1 MLCISLGT
9 FLMYIIS
16 IPFVLISFSFRC
28 CVMCVCLLPIYSIR
42 PSPLFPFFLLANVQT
57 QKHTEGR
64 KRIKI
69 DEQGAGIYIGRTYIY
84 FPPFFLCVCVCSCV
98 WYNRHYITVAII
110 NWLGNNRIHSI
121 LHGISPVRPGPHP
134 SRTKLQLC
142 FFYWPPPPLWF
153 FCVCLFIVHT
163 HTHVLHRTMYYIISD
178 SFLCFLPF
186 FLSFSFF
193 PIHTHTQRD
202 AHTLSTY
209 THTHTNNNDAL

>member
-142 FFYWPPPPLWF
+142 FFYWPPPSSLILLCVSLYSTHTHTRITSYHVLYHLWF
-153 FCVCLFIVHT
+153 FSLLSSI
-163 HTHVLHRTMYYIISD
+163 LS
-178 SFLCFLPF
+178 F
-186 FLSFSFF
+186 FLFFSN
-193 PIHTHTQRD
+193 
-202 AHTLSTY
+202 TY
-209 THTHTNNNDAL
+209 THTKRRTHTEHIHTHKQ